1 MKTLKTALA
10 ALVGVVMLYAAAA
23 WYVGMRAESMVR
35 DMVERSNAR
44 LMRMWGE
51 SAAGHARISDY
62 QRGVFSSKLRYT
74 LDLNG
79 LGLGDVGDA
88 SQVVEFQVDL
98 QHGPFPWSLVRG
110 GDFVP
115 QLIAGQIRLLP
126 TPFAQPWFDLAGED
140 ALRAQARIGFS
151 QDGQAQVTIA
161 PIVLERQGNALR
173 FSGAQLNVTYVN
185 QFADSE
191 VSGGF
196 ASLDITEDGQDRVQ
210 VRDATITGRTH
221 QDDDVAQSES
231 HLEIA
236 SIRVNLD
243 NMPESH
249 VEAFGLDFA
258 LEQAGSLMD
267 YSVQYRLGKTNIL
280 GRDLGAFDLGISAKQ
295 IDAPAVMALS
305 HLLES
310 VEPGL
315 TAVEIDRDE
324 VQAQVRNLLKAQP
337 TIVLDPLRWRTDKGE
352 SRAALTADL
361 FLPQEDDAVD
371 FDDFGLQ
378 YLRQASVSLEV
389 SRTMALHV
397 ADVIQKNANPLSR
410 DMFAMLFDQYANRLQ
425 SVGLVRIDGDKVSL
439 QASYRGED
447 ESIELNGKRMSLD
460 ELAMRMMGL
469 L

>member
-10 ALVGVVMLYAAAA
+10 ALAGVVVLYAAAA
-23 WYVGMRAESMVR
+23 WYVGMRAESMVEEL
-35 DMVERSNAR
+35 VERGNAR
-44 LMRMWGE
+44 LTRMLGE
-51 SAAGHARISDY
+51 SAAGHAHISDY
-62 QRGVFSSKLRYT
+62 QRGVFSSQLRYT
-74 LDLNG
+74 LDLDG
-79 LGLGDVGDA
+79 LGLGGDA
-88 SQVVEFQVDL
+88 PQTVEFQIDL

-110 GDFVP
+110 GDFAP
-115 QLIAGQIRLLP
+115 QLIAGHIRLLP
-126 TPFAQPWFDLAGED
+126 TPLTQPWFDVAGED
-140 ALRAQARIGFS
+140 ALRAQARVGFS
-151 QDGQAQVTIA
+151 QDGRAQVTIA
-161 PIVLERQGNALR
+161 PIVLEQDGNALR

-196 ASLDITEDGQDRVQ
+196 ASLDITEDGQDRVR

-236 SIRVNLD
+236 SIRVSLD
-243 NMPESH
+243 DVPESH
-249 VEAFGLDFA
+249 VEAFGIDFA

-295 IDAPAVMALS
+295 VDVLAVMALS

-315 TAVEIDRDE
+315 TGVEIDRDE
-324 VQAQVRNLLKAQP
+324 LEAQVGNLLKAQP
-337 TIVLDPLRWRTDKGE
+337 TIILDPLRWRTDKGE

-378 YLRQASVSLEV
+378 YLRQANVSLEV
-389 SRTMALHV
+389 SRTMVLHV
-397 ADVIQKNANPLSR
+397 AQLLQKNANPLSR
-410 DMFAMLFDQYANRLQ
+410 AMFAMLFEQYANRLQ
-425 SVGLVRIDGDKVSL
+425 RAGLVQIDGDTVSL
-439 QASYRGED
+439 RASYRGED
-447 ESIELNGKRMSLD
+447 ESIELNGERMSLD
-460 ELAMRMMGL
+460 ELILRMMQFIRG
-469 L
+469 